1 MERSMSTTEIDEIGE
16 VLNKVR
22 TWSTEQR
29 LALTQEILQTLSRD
43 LGVPS
48 SSHKTLKDLLGLLK
62 SENRPPS
69 DAECEKIV
77 EEERFRKYTA

>member
-1 MERSMSTTEIDEIGE
+1 MSTTEIDEIGE

-48 SSHKTLKDLLGLLK
+48 SPKTLKDLLGLLK
-62 SENRPPS
+62 SEDRPSS

>member
-1 MERSMSTTEIDEIGE
+1 MSTTEIDEIGE

-43 LGVPS
+43 LGGP